1 MAYVHNAQVSGIA
14 AIAGEYPNR
23 FQTMSKKEN
32 PFSVYAKVSQLA
44 FVIVTPLL
52 VFLLGGSYVVKRF
65 NLPDWV
71 MLICVGL
78 AILFMLSGAINY
90 ILKIVHY
97 YEQRDKDKKTPMAFT
112 SSRRDNDYY
121 DDYRNIRK

>member
-1 MAYVHNAQVSGIA
+1 MN
-14 AIAGEYPNR
+14 
-23 FQTMSKKEN
+23 KKEN
-32 PFSVYAKVSQLA
+32 PFSIYAKVSQLA

-52 VFLLGGSYVVKRF
+52 VFLVGGSYVVKRF

-78 AILFMLSGAINY
+78 AILFMLSGAVNY

-97 YEQRDKDKKTPMAFT
+97 YEQRDKEKKAPAAFT
-112 SSRRDNDYY
+112 ASRRDNDYY
-121 DDYRNIRK
+121 DDYRNLRK